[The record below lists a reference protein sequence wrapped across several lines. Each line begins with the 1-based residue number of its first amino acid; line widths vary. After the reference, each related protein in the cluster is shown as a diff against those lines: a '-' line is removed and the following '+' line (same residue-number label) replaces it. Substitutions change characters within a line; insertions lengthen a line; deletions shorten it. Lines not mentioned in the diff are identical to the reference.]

1 MTAPAKILQA
11 DIDRAARAVAKAGID
26 SARIILD
33 LDKKRIEII
42 IGSAANES
50 GPPKWADDDT

>member
-1 MTAPAKILQA
+1 MTAQAKILQA
-11 DIDRAARAVAKAGID
+11 DIDRAAKAVAKAGIN

-33 LDKKRIEII
+33 FDKKRIEII

-50 GPPKWADDDT
+50 GPSKWSDDDI